1 MKFNALVVA
10 AMVITSVNAGGRG
23 GFKSFLDKV
32 GRMMRSGSSY
42 GTLKNDLETEP
53 SQNPPVNEPR
63 PRPPRNSPRYGTIL
77 GPPQNPQV
85 RVSEP
90 VTILKRLLYALGEI
104 QKSRFHKKTPE
115 CIPIVEKFTLSWKKM
130 DTFDGVF
137 HRQVPDLYEILRKE
151 RHKEFN
157 NLIKLIELTEGEFEK
172 IEDDED
178 KVEDDEGADDGL
190 IAEKVHIWMGSNLGA
205 ISDLESIKAEYDSLE
220 EEYRESWKVLND
232 NNCMAELFKYLSP
245 DHM

>member
-63 PRPPRNSPRYGTIL
+63 PRPPRNSP
-77 GPPQNPQV
+77 
-85 RVSEP
+85 
-90 VTILKRLLYALGEI
+90 
-104 QKSRFHKKTPE
+104 
-115 CIPIVEKFTLSWKKM
+115 
-130 DTFDGVF
+130 
-137 HRQVPDLYEILRKE
+137 RQVPDLYEILRKE

-245 DHM
+245 DHMVKLGYLPKWRHEIDLMRFDKQ